1 MRAKQEPRYQ
11 ANPRQGAGSGTSY
24 HHYAANPAPGFKSGH
39 IEVGTCVTWLRY
51 LAWFVR
57 IYPVTGSDICRG
69 LIYSLCTMR

>member
-1 MRAKQEPRYQ
+1 MCVQVSEVRAKQEPRYQ

-24 HHYAANPAPGFKSGH
+24 HHYAANPTAGFKSGH

-57 IYPVTGSDICRG
+57 IYP
-69 LIYSLCTMR
+69 